1 MKRLQRYAIEF
12 ESSTRICQSRRR
24 FCAGTLAA
32 GLSVA
37 TRAADMPIHIGTTAV
52 ILDDQLGFMRAWRDY
67 LQPRLGRPVVFI
79 QRGSYREIT
88 AMLLADQL
96 DFAWVCGYPY
106 VRHRDTMELL
116 ALPNYRGKPL
126 YRSYLIVSADD
137 ASANGFAAL
146 AGKVL
151 AYSDPDS
158 NSGFLVPQYE
168 MLRIGLDPTTQF
180 RKTFFTYAH
189 RKVVQAVAD
198 GVAQGGTVDG
208 YVWETLALRT
218 PALTQ
223 RTRVAHMSDEYG
235 FPPIVARR
243 SLDRTMCARF
253 RDALIAM
260 PEDARG
266 RELLRELNLEGFLP
280 PDDDEPFRRID
291 RILAFVASRERLPT

>member
-1 MKRLQRYAIEF
+1 MNGCRRRGGQFGSPTTI
-12 ESSTRICQSRRR
+12 SRRR
-24 FCAGTLAA
+24 FCAAA
-32 GLSVA
+32 LVA
-37 TRAADMPIHIGTTAV
+37 ALPAIARAADAPIHIGTTAV
-52 ILDDQLGFMRAWRDY
+52 ILDDQVGFMRAWRDY
-67 LQPRLGRPVVFI
+67 LQPRLGRPVVFV

-106 VRHRDTMELL
+106 VRHRDTFELL
-116 ALPNYRGKPL
+116 ALPNYGGKPL
-126 YRSYLIVSADD
+126 YRSYLIVPAADSSTD
-137 ASANGFAAL
+137 GFGAL

-168 MLRIGLDPTTQF
+168 MLRVGVEPTTHF

-189 RKVVQAVAD
+189 RKVVQAVAA
-198 GVAQGGTVDG
+198 GVAHGGTVDG

-218 PALTQ
+218 PALTA
-223 RTRVAHMSDEYG
+223 RTRVAHVSDEYG

-243 SLDRTMCARF
+243 SLDRPTYARF
-253 RDALIAM
+253 RDALLAM
-260 PEDARG
+260 SDDARG
-266 RELLRELNLEGFLP
+266 RELLHELNLEGFLP
-280 PDDDEPFRRID
+280 PDDEPFKRID

>member
-1 MKRLQRYAIEF
+1 MSAFKSTAVGFR
-12 ESSTRICQSRRR
+12 STRPVSRRR
-24 FCAGTLAA
+24 FCGAALAA
-32 GLSVA
+32 TLPVV
-37 TRAADMPIHIGTTAV
+37 TRAADAPIHIGTTAV
-52 ILDDQLGFMRAWRDY
+52 ILDDQVGFMRAWRDY
-67 LQPRLGRPVVFI
+67 LQPRLGRPVVFM

-88 AMLLADQL
+88 AMLLGDQL

-106 VRHRDTMELL
+106 VRHRDALELL
-116 ALPNYRGKPL
+116 ALPNYGGKPL
-126 YRSYLIVSADD
+126 YRSYLIVPATD
-137 ASANGFAAL
+137 ASTAGFAAL

-168 MLRIGLDPTTQF
+168 MLRIGVNPTTHF

-218 PALTQ
+218 PALTK
-223 RTRVAHMSDEYG
+223 RTRVAHVSDEYG

-243 SLDRTMCARF
+243 SLDRATYARF
-253 RDALIAM
+253 RDALLAM
-260 PEDARG
+260 PQDAHG
-266 RELLRELNLEGFLP
+266 RELLHELNLEGFLP
-280 PDDDEPFRRID
+280 PDDEPFTRID